1 MPSFAVRNFG
11 CRVNQA
17 ESFAWA
23 DAFRERG
30 LRLDEDWGR
39 SDVVVVNSCT
49 LTGRAERDVRKFIRA
64 VHRENPGSKIVVTG
78 CYAERAPAEIAA
90 LPGVV
95 SVLPQSAKDGM
106 ADRVMALDGL
116 RTTPQPAGTIGWQA
130 TNDIAGEIDESASFR
145 ARGYLK
151 IQDGCD
157 SRCAYCI
164 IPSVRGRS
172 RSVRP
177 EDAAAAVRDLAGR
190 GFREIVLAGIHL
202 SSYGEDLEPRSSLL
216 GLLGELGDA
225 AGPARLRL
233 SSLDPRKTDAG
244 LMTRIAGDER
254 ICPHVHLSLQHA
266 SRRILGLMGRAV
278 EEGSYGW
285 ALEEMARLAPEA
297 ALGADILVGFP
308 GETEA
313 DFEELRG
320 FIERSALTYVHV
332 FSYSPRPGT
341 PAATRPRIPTGVVT
355 ERAKALRRLS
365 AMKDFRFRRRF
376 LGRELEAVVIDRSEK
391 GAEVLTGNF
400 ISVLVPSCPA
410 PERELVRVS
419 VRRVLPRRTEG
430 EIVP

>member
-17 ESFAWA
+17 EAFVWA

-39 SDVVVVNSCT
+39 SDVVLVNSCT

-64 VHRENPGSKIVVTG
+64 VHRGNPGTKIVVTG

-95 SVLPQSAKDGM
+95 AVLPQSAKDGI
-106 ADRVMALDGL
+106 ADRAMELEGL
-116 RTTPQPAGTIGWQA
+116 GAIPDRAGTAGCTA
-130 TNDIAGEIDESASFR
+130 STNRDGDVDKGASLR
-145 ARGYLK
+145 ARAYLK

-157 SRCAYCI
+157 NRCAYCI

-177 EDAAAAVRDLAGR
+177 EDVVTAVRDLDAR

-202 SSYGEDLEPRSSLL
+202 SSYGEDLEPRGSLL
-216 GLLGELGDA
+216 SLFGELGDA
-225 AGPARLRL
+225 AGRARLRL
-233 SSLDPRKTDAG
+233 SSLDPRKTDAA
-244 LMTRIAGDER
+244 LMSHIAGDPR

-266 SRRILGLMGRAV
+266 SRRILGLMGRPIAD
-278 EEGSYGW
+278 GSS
-285 ALEEMARLAPEA
+285 ASTLDEMARLAPEA
-297 ALGADILVGFP
+297 ALGADVMVGFP
-308 GETEA
+308 GETED

-320 FIERSALTYVHV
+320 FIERSALTSVHV

-341 PAATRPRIPTGVVT
+341 PAAARPQIPAGVVT

-365 AMKDFRFRRRF
+365 AVKNFRFRRRF
-376 LGRELEAVVIDRSEK
+376 LGRELEAVVIDKSEK

-400 ISVLVPSCPA
+400 IGVLVPSCPA

-419 VRRVLPRRTEG
+419 IRRVLPRRTEG
-430 EIVP
+430 EIIP